1 MHIPSRMD
9 DHDSPVRVARRRAGL
24 DQEQLAER
32 SGVPQGTI
40 SRIERGQTP
49 NSGHALRLARA
60 LGSTV
65 EELFGHIVD
74 ADAVVDPD
82 AAPATDATRAA

>member
-1 MHIPSRMD
+1 MSNED
-9 DHDSPVRVARRRAGL
+9 DSPVRAARRKAGL

-65 EELFGHIVD
+65 EELFGHIVEA
-74 ADAVVDPD
+74 ADIDV
-82 AAPATDATRAA
+82 APPLTADTRAA

>member
-1 MHIPSRMD
+1 MSNED
-9 DHDSPVRVARRRAGL
+9 DSPVRAARRKAGL

-65 EELFGHIVD
+65 EELFGHIVEA
-74 ADAVVDPD
+74 ADIDV
-82 AAPATDATRAA
+82 APPVTADTRAA

>member
-1 MHIPSRMD
+1 MND
-9 DHDSPVRVARRRAGL
+9 DNESPVRAARRKAGL

-65 EELFGHIVD
+65 EDLFGHIVEAESAT
-74 ADAVVDPD
+74 ADALDV
-82 AAPATDATRAA
+82 APAPSLPAVAS

>member
-1 MHIPSRMD
+1 MSNED
-9 DHDSPVRVARRRAGL
+9 DSPVRAARRKAGL

-65 EELFGHIVD
+65 EELFGHIVE
-74 ADAVVDPD
+74 ADAPTAETLDV
-82 AAPATDATRAA
+82 APPPTADTRAA

>member
-1 MHIPSRMD
+1 MNTD
-9 DHDSPVRVARRRAGL
+9 EDSPLRAARRKAGF

-65 EELFGHIVD
+65 EDLFGHIVE
-74 ADAVVDPD
+74 ADAVADLE
-82 AAPATDATRAA
+82 AAPAADTRAA

>member
-1 MHIPSRMD
+1 MSNED
-9 DHDSPVRVARRRAGL
+9 DSPVRAARRKAGL

-65 EELFGHIVD
+65 EELFGHIVEAEAPTA
-74 ADAVVDPD
+74 ADLDV
-82 AAPATDATRAA
+82 APPPTADTRAA